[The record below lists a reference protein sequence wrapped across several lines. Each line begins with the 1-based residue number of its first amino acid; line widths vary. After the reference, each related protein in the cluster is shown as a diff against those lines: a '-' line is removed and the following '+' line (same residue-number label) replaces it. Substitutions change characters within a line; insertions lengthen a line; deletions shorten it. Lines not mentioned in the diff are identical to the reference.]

1 MRRGGAGAGG
11 STRRHP
17 FKMSFE
23 GYGRTFDLRME
34 SNVKKLFHNDLQIIV
49 NSANGTQ
56 SKLGLKDIDTSVFYG
71 GYLEREQRSSE
82 GRSTPSASSRVGRKL
97 PLPLYADARLIFD
110 ESSP

>member
-1 MRRGGAGAGG
+1 
-11 STRRHP
+11 
-17 FKMSFE
+17 MSFE

-82 GRSTPSASSRVGRKL
+82 VTAHIDRGVLVAHIHTVRTRWVSS
-97 PLPLYADARLIFD
+97 
-110 ESSP
+110 SSPPPPPPPPPPPLC